1 MFGVLALTYTK
12 NRKLMN
18 NFLKWQDHAGSQ
30 PEKFF
35 KTTLWQSAHLT
46 LGLNCLEP
54 GQTQKVHAHEGAD
67 KFYFVLEGEG
77 HFTIGDQ
84 QRIAKQE
91 MLIVAPAGIPHGVT
105 NNGRE
110 RLSLLVTISPPIK

>member
-1 MFGVLALTYTK
+1 MSD
-12 NRKLMN
+12 
-18 NFLKWQDHAGSQ
+18 FLDWREHTGSQ

-35 KTTLWQSAHLT
+35 KTTLWQSPHLT

-54 GQTQKVHAHEGAD
+54 GQIQNVHAHDGAD
-67 KFYFVLEGEG
+67 KIYYVLEGKG
-77 HFTIGDQ
+77 NFTIGTE
-84 QRIAKQE
+84 QRVAEQGT
-91 MLIVAPAGIPHGVT
+91 LIVAPAGIPHGVT

>member
-1 MFGVLALTYTK
+1 MSD
-12 NRKLMN
+12 
-18 NFLKWQDHAGSQ
+18 FLDWREHTGSQ

-35 KTTLWQSAHLT
+35 KTTLWQSPHLT

-54 GQTQKVHAHEGAD
+54 GQTQNVHAHDGAD
-67 KFYFVLEGEG
+67 KIYYVLEGKG
-77 HFTIGDQ
+77 NFTIGTE
-84 QRIAKQE
+84 QRVAEQGT
-91 MLIVAPAGIPHGVT
+91 LIVAPAGIPHGVT